1 MSEEEIAQKEDEIID
16 FSGLKDFIDAPI
28 RTYSSGMRAR
38 LGFSIACHSQP
49 DILLLDEIFS
59 VGDYEFRRKS
69 KNKILEMVEG
79 DTTVV
84 VVSHNIQTLDELC
97 DRIIYIENGKIL
109 MSTSKKYAI
118 ELYQRK

>member
-1 MSEEEIAQKEDEIID
+1 MSEQEIAEREQKIIN

-38 LGFSIACHSQP
+38 LGFSIACHSNP
-49 DILLLDEIFS
+49 EILLLDEVFS

-69 KNKILEMVEG
+69 KEKILQMVEG
-79 DTTVV
+79 NTTVV
-84 VVSHNIQTLDELC
+84 VVSHNVQTLEDIC
-97 DRIIYIENGKIL
+97 DRIVYIENGKIL

-118 ELYQRK
+118 ELYRRR

>member
-1 MSEEEIAQKEDEIID
+1 MSEEEISLREDEIIK
-16 FSGLKDFIDAPI
+16 FSGLKAFIDAPI

-49 DILLLDEIFS
+49 HILLLDEVFS

-69 KNKILEMVEG
+69 KQKILEMVEG

-84 VVSHNIQTLDELC
+84 VVSHNIQTLEEIC
-97 DRIIYIENGKIL
+97 DRIIYIESGKIL

>member
-1 MSEEEIAQKEDEIID
+1 MSEQEIAEREQDIIN

-38 LGFSIACHSQP
+38 LGFSIACHSNP
-49 DILLLDEIFS
+49 EILLLDEVFS

-69 KNKILEMVEG
+69 KEKILQMVEG
-79 DTTVV
+79 NTTVV
-84 VVSHNIQTLDELC
+84 VVSHNVQTLEDIC
-97 DRIIYIENGKIL
+97 DRIVYIENGKIL

-118 ELYQRK
+118 ELYRRR